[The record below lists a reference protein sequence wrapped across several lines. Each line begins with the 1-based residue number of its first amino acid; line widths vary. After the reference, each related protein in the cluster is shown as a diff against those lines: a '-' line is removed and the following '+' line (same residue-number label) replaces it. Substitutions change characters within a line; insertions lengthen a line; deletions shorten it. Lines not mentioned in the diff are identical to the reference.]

1 MVHVL
6 RDEGRQ
12 QAKEITRVVEASHL
26 MTRKELKCVFERV
39 DSIEA
44 GISTGNNQQKTLM
57 ERLDGIECAILR
69 LVESAEAP
77 CKYSFSCPSFD
88 QTSEAI
94 LVPQPT
100 RPEIAESRKCHQIAG
115 E

>member
-1 MVHVL
+1 MVHAL
-6 RDEGRQ
+6 WDEGRQ
-12 QAKEITRVVEASHL
+12 QAKEITCVMEASHL
-26 MTRKELKCVFERV
+26 MNRKELKRIFKRV
-39 DSIEA
+39 DSIKV

-57 ERLDGIECAILR
+57 ERLDGIECTILR
-69 LVESAEAP
+69 LAESAEAP

-100 RPEIAESRKCHQIAG
+100 
-115 E
+115 

>member
-1 MVHVL
+1 MVHAL

-26 MTRKELKCVFERV
+26 MTGNELKRVFERV

-44 GISTGNNQQKTLM
+44 GISTGNNQQKILM
-57 ERLDGIECAILR
+57 ERLDGIECTILR
-69 LVESAEAP
+69 LAGSAEAP
-77 CKYSFSCPSFD
+77 CKYSFSRPSFD

-100 RPEIAESRKCHQIAG
+100 
-115 E
+115 